1 MAHLGIDLGTSGL
14 RVLLA
19 DEHGLPIGATE
30 RAYSVSQPAPGWS
43 EQDPADW
50 IVALENAI
58 AELRLRYR
66 EFLNI
71 KSIGVA
77 GHMHGAVLLDKSGSV
92 LRPCILWND
101 TRSNHQAAKLDADK
115 RIQDLSGN
123 IVFPGFTAPKLV
135 WVREN
140 EPEVFAQVA
149 KVVLPA
155 GFLNFYLTG
164 EYVADMSDSAGT
176 SWLDV
181 GRRSW
186 SDHLLEAS
194 NMRLDQM
201 PRLVEGCEMAGRL
214 RRKLARKWGLS
225 EKVAVAGGAGDNAA
239 AACGIG
245 AMEEGQGFVSLGTSG
260 VLLAARRD
268 YRPAPQTAVH
278 TFCHAVSGRWYQ
290 MGVMLS
296 ATNSLNWL
304 AAMSQTSP
312 ASLTDALHG
321 PVARPGRVRFLPY
334 LSGER
339 TPHNDSEIRG
349 SFTGIGTETSREDL
363 TRAVLEGVSFGL
375 KDSFE
380 ALADTEAHLAKLIA
394 IGGGT
399 ASKYW
404 LELIATVLGVPLE
417 VPSQGEFG
425 AALGAVRLGMVA
437 CGEYGSEE
445 AMGAPQISEVIEP
458 DYSLSENF
466 YEEYVKFQRAYRGI
480 KSVQ

>member
-155 GFLNFYLTG
+155 GFLNFYLRLNSR
-164 EYVADMSDSAGT
+164 ESMSRDAT
-176 SWLDV
+176 
-181 GRRSW
+181 
-186 SDHLLEAS
+186 
-194 NMRLDQM
+194 
-201 PRLVEGCEMAGRL
+201 P
-214 RRKLARKWGLS
+214 S
-225 EKVAVAGGAGDNAA
+225 EK
-239 AACGIG
+239 
-245 AMEEGQGFVSLGTSG
+245 
-260 VLLAARRD
+260 
-268 YRPAPQTAVH
+268 
-278 TFCHAVSGRWYQ
+278 
-290 MGVMLS
+290 
-296 ATNSLNWL
+296 
-304 AAMSQTSP
+304 
-312 ASLTDALHG
+312 
-321 PVARPGRVRFLPY
+321 
-334 LSGER
+334 
-339 TPHNDSEIRG
+339 
-349 SFTGIGTETSREDL
+349 
-363 TRAVLEGVSFGL
+363 
-375 KDSFE
+375 
-380 ALADTEAHLAKLIA
+380 
-394 IGGGT
+394 
-399 ASKYW
+399 SK
-404 LELIATVLGVPLE
+404 
-417 VPSQGEFG
+417 S
-425 AALGAVRLGMVA
+425 
-437 CGEYGSEE
+437 
-445 AMGAPQISEVIEP
+445 
-458 DYSLSENF
+458 
-466 YEEYVKFQRAYRGI
+466 
-480 KSVQ
+480 

>member
-19 DEHGLPIGATE
+19 DEHGVPIGATE
-30 RAYSVSQPAPGWS
+30 RSYSVSQPAPGWS

-58 AELRLRYR
+58 DEIRLRYR

-101 TRSNHQAAKLDADK
+101 TRSNRQAAKLDAHK

-140 EPEVFAQVA
+140 EPEIFDKVA

-181 GRRSW
+181 GRRNW

-201 PRLVEGCEMAGRL
+201 PRLVEGCEMAGSL
-214 RRKLARKWGLS
+214 RRELALKWGLS
-225 EKVAVAGGAGDNAA
+225 GEVALAGGAGDNAA

-260 VLLAARRD
+260 VLLAARSD

-304 AAMSQTSP
+304 AAMLNTSP

-321 PVARPGRVRFLPY
+321 PVAGPGRVRFLPY

-375 KDSFE
+375 KASFE
-380 ALADTEAHLAKLIA
+380 ALADTDAHLSKLIA
-394 IGGGT
+394 IGGGA

-404 LELIATVLGVPLE
+404 LELVATVLGVPLE
-417 VPSQGEFG
+417 VPRQGEFG

-437 CGEYGSEE
+437 CGAYDSEE
-445 AMGAPQISEVIEP
+445 AMGALHISEVIEAV
-458 DYSLSENF
+458 YSLSDSFN
-466 YEEYVKFQRAYRGI
+466 EEYVKFQRAYNGI